1 MRSGHA
7 PLNPRLARRARN
19 AMNFRNARNLRPGQI
34 VTMKD
39 WIPVRR
45 GVILSGP
52 KLENKNLYFQVRLD
66 DGEIL
71 EAVHLM
77 F

>member
-1 MRSGHA
+1 M
-7 PLNPRLARRARN
+7 NARN
-19 AMNFRNARNLRPGQI
+19 ARKLRFGDR
-34 VTMKD
+34 VTFKD
-39 WIPVRR
+39 WIPERH

-52 KLENKNLYFQVRLD
+52 KLENNKLYFQVRLD

>member
-1 MRSGHA
+1 
-7 PLNPRLARRARN
+7 
-19 AMNFRNARNLRPGQI
+19 
-34 VTMKD
+34 MKD
-39 WIPVRR
+39 WIPVRH

-52 KLENKNLYFQVRLD
+52 KLENNKLYFQVRLD